1 MKPSL
6 YHMTLCML
14 RIEDTEGVQEATQM
28 MRDLEADLRTILEGS
43 ESAIR
48 LRVGELSTFGQ
59 RVLYAKVTPEPFDAF
74 SLVMS
79 AIQSKVSECSD
90 KVQPNNKFGF
100 VPHMTLVKV
109 NRPVARARHSK
120 YLLSKYYEEHLHDQ
134 LGVQPFNNLHLCV
147 IDDQTRLSDGFYH
160 TLHQSQF

>member
-43 ESAIR
+43 ENAIR

-59 RVLYAKVTPEPFDAF
+59 RVLYAKVPPEPFDAF

-79 AIQSKVSECSD
+79 AIQSKGSECSD
-90 KVQPNNKFGF
+90 KVQANNKFGF

-120 YLLSKYYEEHLHDQ
+120 YLPSKYYEEHVHDQ
-134 LGVQPFNNLHLCV
+134 LGVQPFDNLQLCV

>member
-1 MKPSL
+1 MA
-6 YHMTLCML
+6 
-14 RIEDTEGVQEATQM
+14 QEVS
-28 MRDLEADLRTILEGS
+28 GNPV
-43 ESAIR
+43 R

-59 RVLYAKVTPEPFDAF
+59 RVLYAKVTPEPFDTF
-74 SLVMS
+74 SMVLS
-79 AIQSKVSECSD
+79 AIKAKVSECSD

-120 YLLSKYYEEHLHDQ
+120 YLPSKYYEEHLDDQ
-134 LGVQPFNNLHLCV
+134 LGVQPFNNLQLCV

-160 TLHQSQF
+160 TLYQIQV